1 MQERAGVFFSQNARG
16 EASSYQRRP
25 LSRADSA
32 YTMPRPS
39 LQQRLSVAS
48 STASG
53 DLAHKF
59 ADFKAK
65 HLNNRD
71 LSEVVLGI
79 KKTSGSEDSTR
90 ADSPSKRPSDIE
102 YRHHSLTSMREA
114 LDAEEDPSHTHGDH
128 NGNNR
133 ESRASISGPSS
144 TSTSST
150 LKYMSSMFRSKFGSG
165 AADGSEK
172 SKSPS

>member
-1 MQERAGVFFSQNARG
+1 
-16 EASSYQRRP
+16 
-25 LSRADSA
+25 
-32 YTMPRPS
+32 MPRPS

-48 STASG
+48 STAGG

-79 KKTSGSEDSTR
+79 KKPSGGGGGEDHAR
-90 ADSPSKRPSDIE
+90 ADSPSRRPSDAE
-102 YRHHSLTSMREA
+102 LRRHSLTSMREA
-114 LDAEEDPSHTHGDH
+114 LDAEDDLSHGHGDH
-128 NGNNR
+128 SGNSR
-133 ESRASISGPSS
+133 ESRASISGPSG

-165 AADGSEK
+165 ATEGSEK
-172 SKSPS
+172 GKSPP